1 MAVDASALISLE
13 AAQAALRGR
22 LRWLRLWV
30 RAVLFVRLAILG
42 VAVASIAMVLVY
54 GAGRLYGIT
63 HPAEDVLMPLALACA
78 AALLAAL
85 IWPLS
90 DRLMAMSADR
100 RAGLWDR
107 MATAIELS
115 TRDRPSGMERAQVM
129 DAVRMLSAI
138 RPLQAW
144 PLRFDRTAKVA
155 AGSLVALL
163 AVQLGPIPPLLLS
176 RQEREER
183 AELREIAREL
193 EPAAR
198 ELEEEAGETDDE
210 EIERVSREL
219 RRLTQQLRRGG
230 LDKRRALLELDDIQ
244 DRLRKLEQRIRQ
256 PSLKTARETARE
268 IGQRG
273 RQEMARRA
281 EELAERARRQ
291 GDRELER
298 RMRELAAQARKAESA
313 EEMRRLGAEM
323 QSAAERMGA
332 ALSPSALLDALSVA
346 LEAEDWAAAIEGL
359 EALQGM
365 LAGGDRQLT
374 EEEARELAERLAEL
388 AGKLSGTEL
397 AELAECLARAGEC
410 MKAGDCKG
418 AAACLGRLGELESVE
433 LREALRRAGKCC
445 GGCCAGLR
453 GRRAGTGA
461 ECIGIGPD
469 DGSRQSIPPGTPGA
483 SLYTPRET
491 DVDASPEAVR
501 SRVRPG
507 GEAYASPV
515 PVRGAPDEVA
525 PSRVPYYEVIG
536 DYSRAAEDALER
548 EEVPPA
554 YRATVRQY
562 FQSLQSAE
570 PAPEDSAEEERDDG

>member
-1 MAVDASALISLE
+1 MAVDASALISLD

-30 RAVLFVRLAILG
+30 RALLFVRLAILG
-42 VAVASIAMVLVY
+42 VAVASIAMVLIY

-63 HPAEDVLMPLALACA
+63 HSAQDVLMPLALACA
-78 AALLAAL
+78 AALFAAL

-115 TRDRPSGMERAQVM
+115 AGDRPSGMERAQVM

-144 PLRFDRTAKVA
+144 PLRFDRAAKVA
-155 AGSLVALL
+155 AGGLVALL

-198 ELEEEAGETDDE
+198 ELEEEAEETDDE
-210 EIERVSREL
+210 EIEQVSREL
-219 RRLTQQLRRGG
+219 RRLTQQLRRGK
-230 LDKRRALLELDDIQ
+230 LDKRQALLELDDMQ
-244 DRLRKLEQRIRQ
+244 ERLQKLEQRIRQ
-256 PSLKTARETARE
+256 PSLKTARETARK

-273 RQEMARRA
+273 RQELARKAR
-281 EELAERARRQ
+281 ELAERASKR
-291 GDRELER
+291 GERELER
-298 RMRELAAQARKAESA
+298 RMRELAEQAREAKSA
-313 EEMRRLGAEM
+313 EQMRKIGAEM
-323 QSAAERMGA
+323 QTAAEQMGA

-346 LEAEDWAAAIEGL
+346 LEAEDWAAALEGL

-374 EEEARELAERLAEL
+374 EEEARELAQRLAEL
-388 AGKLSGTEL
+388 AEKLSDTEL
-397 AELAECLARAGEC
+397 AELAECLKKAGEC

-418 AAACLGRLGELESVE
+418 AAACLGRFGELKAVE
-433 LREALRRAGKCC
+433 FREALKRAGKCC

-453 GRRAGTGA
+453 GTCSGRAGM
-461 ECIGIGPD
+461 GIGPD
-469 DGSRQSIPPGTPGA
+469 RGSRQSIPPGTPGA
-483 SLYTPRET
+483 SLYAPREA

-501 SRVRPG
+501 SHVRPG
-507 GEAYASPV
+507 GEAYTSPV

-570 PAPEDSAEEERDDG
+570 PAPDDSAAEERDDG